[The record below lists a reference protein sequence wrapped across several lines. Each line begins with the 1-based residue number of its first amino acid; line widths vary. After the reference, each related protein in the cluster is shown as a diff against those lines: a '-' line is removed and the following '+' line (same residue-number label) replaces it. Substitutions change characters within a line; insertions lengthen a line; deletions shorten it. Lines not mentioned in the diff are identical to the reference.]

1 MSLSISFCSIMHIH
15 RLVQELDREGEP
27 GSKFAVVVTVQDEG
41 GENLVPYRREIT

>member
-1 MSLSISFCSIMHIH
+1 MSLSNFLLFNNAP